1 MGKIN
6 VSVLG
11 GSGMLGSMVV
21 DVLSRDPEFNVSA
34 TVRTSAL
41 AEHFNALLPTVEW
54 KVFRAGAE
62 EPDSIARELGGAH
75 WIINAIG
82 ITKPY
87 VHDDNATEVENAI
100 TINSLFPYR
109 VAAIAQASGAK
120 VIQIAT
126 DCVYSGHTG
135 SYHETDPH
143 DALDVYGKTKSL
155 GEASHAGTHCL
166 RCSIIGPEPK
176 SFVFLIE
183 WFRQQPTG
191 AALNGFVNH
200 QWNGIT
206 TLHFARLCM
215 GAIKSGT
222 PMSSLQ
228 HVIPNGLVSKYEL
241 LQIFADHFQR
251 SDIKIRPTEAKA
263 IVDRTLATKYQN
275 LNRALWLN
283 AGYSEPP
290 TISAMVAELAKFDYR
305 FGSSTS

>member
-1 MGKIN
+1 MSQMN
-6 VSVLG
+6 VTVLG

-34 TVRTSAL
+34 TVRTSAM
-41 AEHFNALLPTVEW
+41 AEHFTRLLPTVEW
-54 KVFRAGAE
+54 NVFNAGHEGGVPVARALDGAQ
-62 EPDSIARELGGAH
+62 

-87 VHDDNATEVENAI
+87 VNDDNPAEVENAI
-100 TINSLFPYR
+100 EINSLFPYHL
-109 VAAIAQASGAK
+109 AACARTSGAE

-183 WFRQQPTG
+183 WFRRQPAG
-191 AALNGFVNH
+191 AALNGFINH

-215 GAIKSGT
+215 GAIKSGA

-228 HVIPNGLVSKYEL
+228 HVIPNGSVSKYEL
-241 LQIFADHFQR
+241 LQIFANHFQR
-251 SDIKIRPTEAKA
+251 SDTKIRPTEAKVV
-263 IVDRTLATKYQN
+263 VDRTLATKYEDV
-275 LNRALWLN
+275 NRNLWLN

-290 TISAMVAELAKFDYR
+290 TIYTMVEELAKFDYR
-305 FGSSTS
+305 FGSSTL